1 MAVLIPATK
10 EWIEENSNVI
20 MFCYVAEK
28 IEITAEQMKKEMKE
42 KYDIPEEKV
51 VKFINDAINDG
62 FLSQRVGY
70 YRYMPGHGDC
80 YY

>member
-28 IEITAEQMKKEMKE
+28 IKITEEQMKKRNERK
-42 KYDIPEEKV
+42 I
-51 VKFINDAINDG
+51 
-62 FLSQRVGY
+62 
-70 YRYMPGHGDC
+70 
-80 YY
+80 